1 MKRFIF
7 ILVSLLTATA
17 SWAQNNALSYVS
29 EGSNTVWV
37 TWEKDSKGN
46 RIHYS
51 GDIVIPDVVT
61 IGGVECKVTGIAP
74 STFYGNSGVTSVV
87 IGENVTF
94 IGGEAFRYCS
104 GLESITIPASI
115 DSIGAWAFSNSGLK
129 NVRFEDGE
137 TPIKLWDYAGYCIFS
152 SSPLETVYLG
162 RNYIS
167 GGRPFGGF
175 KTIKTAYISS
185 YVEKMQVGEFEG
197 CTGLESIYSY
207 RDIPP
212 TCDSRVFKNV
222 NKENCKLYV
231 PEMSI
236 DLYKNAYAWNEFFNV
251 ETVIKDILTDQDAAV
266 NGTWFDLNGRRL
278 DNLNRGINILRTK
291 DGKAV
296 KVLTE

>member
-1 MKRFIF
+1 M
-7 ILVSLLTATA
+7 
-17 SWAQNNALSYVS
+17 
-29 EGSNTVWV
+29 
-37 TWEKDSKGN
+37 
-46 RIHYS
+46 
-51 GDIVIPDVVT
+51 
-61 IGGVECKVTGIAP
+61 
-74 STFYGNSGVTSVV
+74 VTSLQSEEFRDSYGLRNVRLGANIAEIGKSAFYNCDSLYAITLPESV
-87 IGENVTF
+87 LSIGEYAFYHCDTLSFVNIPSHVSQ
-94 IGGEAFRYCS
+94 IGGEAFRYCR
-104 GLESITIPASI
+104 GLENITIPASV
-115 DSIGAWAFSNSGLK
+115 DTIGAWAFVDAGLK
-129 NVRFEDGE
+129 NVRIEDGE

-152 SSPLETVYLG
+152 GSPLETVYLG

>member
-1 MKRFIF
+1 
-7 ILVSLLTATA
+7 
-17 SWAQNNALSYVS
+17 
-29 EGSNTVWV
+29 
-37 TWEKDSKGN
+37 
-46 RIHYS
+46 
-51 GDIVIPDVVT
+51 
-61 IGGVECKVTGIAP
+61 
-74 STFYGNSGVTSVV
+74 
-87 IGENVTF
+87 
-94 IGGEAFRYCS
+94 
-104 GLESITIPASI
+104 
-115 DSIGAWAFSNSGLK
+115 
-129 NVRFEDGE
+129 
-137 TPIKLWDYAGYCIFS
+137 
-152 SSPLETVYLG
+152 
-162 RNYIS
+162 
-167 GGRPFGGF
+167 
-175 KTIKTAYISS
+175 
-185 YVEKMQVGEFEG
+185 MQVGEFEG

-251 ETVIKDILTDQDAAV
+251 ETVIKDILTDQDATV